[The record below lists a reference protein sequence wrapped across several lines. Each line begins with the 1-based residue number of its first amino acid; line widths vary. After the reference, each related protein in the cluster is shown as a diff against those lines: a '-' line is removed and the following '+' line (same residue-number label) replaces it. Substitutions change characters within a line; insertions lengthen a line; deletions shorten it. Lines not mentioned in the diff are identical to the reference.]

1 MALTT
6 KKETT
11 LKGIIDRYQMGLY
24 TPFELLNL
32 IRGLV
37 ADTVESATDLQC
49 FLSESAGYH
58 YAIQGTDVFK
68 IQFSAA
74 ITKLD

>member
-24 TPFELLNL
+24 TPQELLTL
-32 IRGLV
+32 IRELV
-37 ADTVESATDLQC
+37 ADTVESANDLQC
-49 FLSESAGYH
+49 YINESGGYH

-68 IQFSAA
+68 IQFSAT